1 MANTRG
7 FGDANRYGRND
18 EFRDNNFGR
27 SSSEGSS
34 YGRGSS
40 FEGAAGQDFGSR
52 QEYRPQTMRP
62 YGSSYTSERYRHY
75 DHDDSWGMP
84 GFETIPAFAI
94 GAGLGFLAGWLVTG
108 QSSQNSYGGWQDN
121 DYGSSRSSR
130 YTQGEGL
137 DSAEI
142 DETTDLIGS
151 NKVDGTAV
159 YDRDGTKLGT
169 VYNFM
174 VGKRSGKVAYAVL
187 SFGGMLGIGG
197 SYYPLPWNTLT
208 YDTSKG
214 GYVLGI
220 DKDRINSAPSY
231 RAGEDPFSDSGY
243 GRQVTDYWSSGATGF

>member
-7 FGDANRYGRND
+7 AGEANRFGRTG
-18 EFRDNNFGR
+18 EFTDNN
-27 SSSEGSS
+27 S

-40 FEGAAGQDFGSR
+40 FEGAAAQDFDSR
-52 QEYRPQTMRP
+52 NEYRPQLQRP
-62 YGSSYTSERYRHY
+62 YGSSYSRERNETRHF
-75 DHDDSWGMP
+75 DQSSGGMMP
-84 GFETIPAFAI
+84 SMGMISALAI
-94 GAGLGFLAGWLVTG
+94 GAGLGFLGSRLLTG
-108 QSSQNSYGGWQDN
+108 SHSSHGDYDRSQGNSYGGTQ
-121 DYGSSRSSR
+121 SSFG
-130 YTQGEGL
+130 QGEGL
-137 DSAEI
+137 GSSEI

-159 YDRDGTKLGT
+159 YDREGTKLGT

-214 GYVLGI
+214 GYVLSI
-220 DKDRINSAPSY
+220 DKDRIGSAPSY
-231 RAGEDPFSDSGY
+231 RAGEDPFSSSGY
-243 GRQVTDYWSSGATGF
+243 GRQVTDYWASGATGF

>member
-7 FGDANRYGRND
+7 AGDTNRYGRND
-18 EFRDNNFGR
+18 EFRETGA
-27 SSSEGSS
+27 

-52 QEYRPQTMRP
+52 QEFRSQTMRP
-62 YGSSYTSERYRHY
+62 YGSSYTGERYRVRHV
-75 DHDDSWGMP
+75 DHDNDGWSTP

-94 GAGLGFLAGWLVTG
+94 GAGLGFLAGWMMTG
-108 QSSQNSYGGWQDN
+108 QSSQNGYSRSYGAN
-121 DYGSSRSSR
+121 YGSSRSSQ
-130 YTQGEGL
+130 YTQGQGL
-137 DSAEI
+137 GSAEI

-159 YDRDGTKLGT
+159 YDRDGSKLGT

-197 SYYPLPWNTLT
+197 SYYPIPWNMLT
-208 YDTSKG
+208 YDTGKG

-220 DKDRINSAPSY
+220 DKERIGSAPNY
-231 RAGEDPFSDSGY
+231 RAGEDPFSDAGY
-243 GRQVTDYWSSGATGF
+243 GRQVTDYWSSGVTGF

>member
-7 FGDANRYGRND
+7 AGESSRYGRND
-18 EFRDNNFGR
+18 EFRDNDA
-27 SSSEGSS
+27 

-40 FEGAAGQDFGSR
+40 FEGGAGQDYGSR
-52 QEYRPQTMRP
+52 QDFRSQNMRP
-62 YGSSYTSERYRHY
+62 YGSSYSTGRRIETRHY
-75 DHDDSWGMP
+75 DHDDDSWSTP

-94 GAGLGFLAGWLVTG
+94 GAGLGFLAGWLLTG
-108 QSSQNSYGGWQDN
+108 QSSQNSHRGWQEN
-121 DYGSSRSSR
+121 DYGSNRSSQF
-130 YTQGEGL
+130 TQGEGL
-137 DSAEI
+137 GSAEI
-142 DETTDLIGS
+142 EETTDLIGS

-220 DKDRINSAPSY
+220 DKDRIGSAPSY
-231 RAGEDPFSDSGY
+231 RAGEDPFSNTGY

>member
-7 FGDANRYGRND
+7 AGEAGRYGRND
-18 EFRDNNFGR
+18 EFRDNDV
-27 SSSEGSS
+27 

-52 QEYRPQTMRP
+52 QEFRSQNTRP
-62 YGSSYTSERYRHY
+62 YGSSYTSDRGIETRRYDY
-75 DHDDSWGMP
+75 DDNNWGTP

-94 GAGLGFLAGWLVTG
+94 GAGLGFLAGWLMTG
-108 QSSQNSYGGWQDN
+108 QSSRNGYGGSQDT
-121 DYGSSRSSR
+121 YFGSSRTSS
-130 YTQGEGL
+130 YGQGQGL
-137 DSAEI
+137 GSAEI

-197 SYYPLPWNTLT
+197 SYYPVPWNTLT

-220 DKDRINSAPSY
+220 DKDRIGSAPSY
-231 RAGEDPFSDSGY
+231 RAGEDPFASSGY
-243 GRQVTDYWSSGATGF
+243 GRQVTDYWSSGVTGS